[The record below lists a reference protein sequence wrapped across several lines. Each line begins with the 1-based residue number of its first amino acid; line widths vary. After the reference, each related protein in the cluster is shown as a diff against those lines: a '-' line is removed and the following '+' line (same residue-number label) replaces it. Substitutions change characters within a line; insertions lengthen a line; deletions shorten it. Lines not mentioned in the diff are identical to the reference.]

1 MIRARNV
8 LGLFAALLAVGCNG
22 DANLNG
28 IGGGPGAVEELFP
41 EYNGAILDVTA
52 PVSGDIYLRDEG
64 VPFEARIVGADGNL
78 LDFDQIVWETDQEPG
93 TEIYVGTDGE
103 EFVNWGIHLITA
115 TADLPNGDRL
125 VYAAGGIRV
134 QGEHT
139 GIYSGNL
146 HINLSAE
153 FQGTPISG
161 SCNGGLDFTVDMSGT
176 LLDGGGEC
184 TVDLL
189 VLGQFDV
196 SYNLDASVFED
207 DAEGDI
213 GVDVGFFEI
222 PIEWDGEFED
232 EDRLIADFSGGAF
245 LFDMDGEIDAHKVS
259 PYVDP

>member
-1 MIRARNV
+1 MFRAHHA
-8 LGLFAALLAVGCNG
+8 LGLAAALLAVGCNG

-28 IGGGPGAVEELFP
+28 IGGPGATEDLFP
-41 EYNGAILDVTA
+41 EFDGAVLEVLA
-52 PVSGDIYLRDEG
+52 PVSGDIYYRDEG
-64 VPFEARIVGADGNL
+64 VPFEGRVVGADGNIL
-78 LDFDQIVWETDQEPG
+78 AFDNIVWETDQEPG
-93 TEIYVGTDGE
+93 VQIFVGNEGSE
-103 EFVNWGIHLITA
+103 YVNWGIHQITA
-115 TADLPNGDRL
+115 SADLPNGDRL
-125 VYAAGGIRV
+125 VFASGGVRV

-139 GIYSGNL
+139 GVYSGNL

-176 LLDGGGEC
+176 ILDGGGEC

-207 DAEGDI
+207 DAEGDL

-222 PIEWDGEFED
+222 PIQWDGQFED
-232 EDRLIADFSGGAF
+232 EDRLLADFSGGAF
-245 LFDMDGEIDAHKVS
+245 LFDMSGDIDAHRVS
-259 PYVDP
+259 PYVDE

>member
-1 MIRARNV
+1 MIRTRALIV
-8 LGLFAALLAVGCNG
+8 LLSALAAAGCNG

-28 IGGGPGAVEELFP
+28 IGGTAPEDLFP
-41 EYNGAILDVTA
+41 EFDGATLDVTS
-52 PVSGDIYLRDEG
+52 PISGDIYLRDEG
-64 VPFEARIVGADGNL
+64 LPFEARILGADGNV
-78 LDFDQIVWETDQEPG
+78 LDFTDIVWTTDQEPDVQIFVG
-93 TEIYVGTDGE
+93 TEGA
-103 EFVNWGIHLITA
+103 EFVAWGIHQITA

-134 QGEHT
+134 QGEHS
-139 GIYSGNL
+139 GVYAGNL
-146 HINLSAE
+146 NITLDAE

-161 SCNGGLDFTVDMSGT
+161 SCNGGLDFVVDMSGT
-176 LLDGGGEC
+176 LLEGGGAC

-222 PIEWDGEFED
+222 PIQWDGEFAD
-232 EDRLIADFSGGAF
+232 DDRLLADFTGGAF
-245 LFDMDGEIDAHKVS
+245 LFDMTGEIDAHRVS